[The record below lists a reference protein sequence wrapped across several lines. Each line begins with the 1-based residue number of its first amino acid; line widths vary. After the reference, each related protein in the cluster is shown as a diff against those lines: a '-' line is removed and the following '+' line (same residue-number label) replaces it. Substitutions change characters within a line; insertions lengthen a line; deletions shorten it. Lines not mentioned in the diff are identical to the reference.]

1 VKRLFISLP
10 DTLPENLAPFDWRL
24 PGHQPESGQA
34 ANAAALP
41 AADEIWLALPAAR
54 VLLSSIKLSRR
65 ALKQLNGALGNAL
78 EDQLM
83 LDPSTAHIALGKAL
97 PDDLHPL
104 AVIDIAWLEQ
114 ALALCRQHEI
124 AVAGAIPETLLWLGE
139 DAENQ
144 WNLRWNGH
152 GGFVRTGACSGFTL
166 DDGDADTP
174 PLALQLAIAEAR
186 QKNAMPSVIN
196 IETGLEVNLE
206 AWSRQL
212 DCPVQAQTLRA
223 DPHPPAI
230 NLLQGAYASNR
241 RGGGFGNSRLAN
253 IAQLFG
259 TEHAP
264 KYRIAAGLALA
275 ALLVHV
281 LGTSADWARL
291 SWENEK
297 MRAEMRMVFQETFPE
312 TQAIV
317 DPVLQ
322 MQRQL
327 TELRRARGF
336 AENGDVLHALAA
348 IGGQVGGINGFSYEN
363 GRLTLEQPSTTDI
376 EALRSA
382 LAAQGY
388 QVAASGEPGNLT
400 LTLERSRQ

>member
-10 DTLPENLAPFDWRL
+10 ENLPQNFELIAWRL
-24 PGHQPESGQA
+24 PGQQPESGQA
-34 ANAAALP
+34 SDVSALP
-41 AADEIWLALPAAR
+41 AADEIWLVLPAAR

-83 LDPSTAHIALGKAL
+83 LDPATTHIALGKVEG
-97 PDDLHPL
+97 DDLHPL
-104 AVIDIAWLEQ
+104 AVIESGWLEQ
-114 ALALCRQHEI
+114 ALALCQQHGI
-124 AVAGAIPETLLWLGE
+124 VAAGAIPETLLWLG
-139 DAENQ
+139 DGAEKP
-144 WNLRWNGH
+144 WSARWNGH
-152 GGFVRTGACSGFTL
+152 GGFVRTDTCAGFAL
-166 DDGDADTP
+166 DDGDAETP
-174 PLALQLAIAEAR
+174 PLALQLAVAEAR
-186 QKNAMPSVIN
+186 QKNVLPSVIH
-196 IETGLEVNLE
+196 IETTMAVNLA

-212 DCPVQAQTLRA
+212 DCLVQAQTLRA
-223 DPHPPAI
+223 DPRPPAI
-230 NLLQGAYASNR
+230 NLLQGAFANR
-241 RGGGFGNSRLAN
+241 RSGSFTNSRLAH
-253 IAQLFG
+253 IVQLFG
-259 TEHAP
+259 AEHAS

-281 LGTSADWARL
+281 LGVSADWARL
-291 SWENEK
+291 SWENK
-297 MRAEMRMVFQETFPE
+297 NMRAEMRQVFQETFPE

-327 TELRRARGF
+327 SELRRARGF
-336 AENGDVLHALAA
+336 AENGDLLHALAA

-363 GRLTLEQPSTTDI
+363 GRLTLEQPSTADI

-388 QVAASGEPGNLT
+388 HMAASGEPGNLT